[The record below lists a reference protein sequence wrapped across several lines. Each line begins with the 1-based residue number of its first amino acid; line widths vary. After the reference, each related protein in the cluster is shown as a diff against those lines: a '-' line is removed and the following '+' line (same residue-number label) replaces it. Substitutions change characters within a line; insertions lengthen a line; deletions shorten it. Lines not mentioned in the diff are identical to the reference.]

1 MPTDK
6 NVATAAKL
14 VPTAA
19 ESSTVTRT
27 NRARLSKVL
36 AAGPAVQPGSSA
48 RPAKKLT
55 SNGGKQKK
63 LKIVS
68 SRCKMPDAEYAQLTA
83 LKKRLSALGIGVKRS
98 ALLRAGLMLLV
109 NMDDGQLKKAVAK
122 VELVN
127 AAQPATKANWR
138 FPGGTA

>member
-14 VPTAA
+14 VPAAA
-19 ESSTVTRT
+19 ESSTVTRA

-36 AAGPAVQPGSSA
+36 AARPAGQPASSA
-48 RPAKKLT
+48 EPAKKLK

-63 LKIVS
+63 LKLVS
-68 SRCKMPDAEYAQLTA
+68 SRCKMSDTEYAQLTV

-98 ALLRAGLMLLV
+98 ALLRAGLMLLADL
-109 NMDDGQLKKAVAK
+109 DDGRLKKAVAK
-122 VELVN
+122 VEHINSARPV
-127 AAQPATKANWR
+127 AKAN
-138 FPGGTA
+138 